1 MSQIGKRHPTE
12 LKHQSSNRLCAPQTI
27 RLGIFV
33 KKPSKFTHRKSPF
46 LTDIHS
52 CIHITE
58 QTMYI
63 GPHGYRYCEAYA
75 YTLIPYSVLSPNHT
89 DVPRNDAIGHE

>member
-33 KKPSKFTHRKSPF
+33 KKPSEFTHRKSPF

-63 GPHGYRYCEAYA
+63 GRTTQLYPTVIDTAK
-75 YTLIPYSVLSPNHT
+75 HT
-89 DVPRNDAIGHE
+89 HIR

>member
-1 MSQIGKRHPTE
+1 MSKVSKRHPTE

-33 KKPSKFTHRKSPF
+33 KKPSEFTHRKSPF

-63 GPHGYRYCEAYA
+63 GRTTQLYP
-75 YTLIPYSVLSPNHT
+75 TVIDTTKHT
-89 DVPRNDAIGHE
+89 HIR